1 MATCKR
7 KQHLPK
13 RNKHHQLYTK
23 KFANRLD
30 WTQLFLQHFI
40 KEQETVHGELETI
53 NRPRIFSKDKYGIR
67 DAKGK
72 EWFFRQNYLGFI
84 MLLLDKQ
91 EALNSLLWMKISNMK
106 LLRRDV

>member
-1 MATCKR
+1 MATRKR

-40 KEQETVHGELETI
+40 KEQETVHGELETTDHAYSVRI
-53 NRPRIFSKDKYGIR
+53 NTVSGMPKAKSDFS
-67 DAKGK
+67 GK
-72 EWFFRQNYLGFI
+72 IL
-84 MLLLDKQ
+84 
-91 EALNSLLWMKISNMK
+91 
-106 LLRRDV
+106 